1 MAKVVLSYKVA
12 VQLKVSY
19 VSCVIGTV
27 HTCLLVRGAGTLVA
41 FHAFFHHFKEDSA
54 IFF

>member
-19 VSCVIGTV
+19 VKKQPAIRALSGLFTP
-27 HTCLLVRGAGTLVA
+27 A
-41 FHAFFHHFKEDSA
+41 FSLRVLGLELW
-54 IFF
+54 